1 MVSAGPIRERSRM
14 IGKANVETSQFVKNL
29 ASPCVASQK
38 SKNFR
43 QMHEL
48 KLRMTVPCLAVLHSS
63 SVTSVA
69 VTDLLLTAAA
79 IDYSN

>member
-1 MVSAGPIRERSRM
+1 MRRKP
-14 IGKANVETSQFVKNL
+14 
-29 ASPCVASQK
+29 K
-38 SKNFR
+38 SKKFR

-69 VTDLLLTAAA
+69 VTDLLLMAAA